1 MMNFLSNEIEC
12 REYTDKRMKTNL
24 INQVKESFKL
34 WSINRK
40 GKVQLARINDLR
52 ERFVVNERGNQLYIL
67 CNGTAVK
74 CMSSDATA
82 QEICDT
88 IDVMRIAAIEYDNN
102 GND

>member
-1 MMNFLSNEIEC
+1 MNYLSNEVEC
-12 REYTDKRMKTNL
+12 RDYTDKPMKTNL
-24 INQVKESFKL
+24 INRVKESFKL
-34 WSINRK
+34 WLTNRK
-40 GKVQLARINDLR
+40 EQTQLARKSDLR
-52 ERFVVNERGNQLYIL
+52 ERFVVDERGGQLYIL

-74 CMSSDATA
+74 CMSPDATA